1 MSWNDVWHWLLH
13 QGLTILVIL
22 VAAMVIRWLLNRLIR
37 RLVRRSVE
45 SNLAERL
52 ESNRATRV
60 LANASGVTSERRRQR
75 TETLGTVLR
84 SIVTAT
90 VFTIAFVMV
99 LDELGIPIAP
109 LLASAGVAG
118 VALGFGAQSL
128 VKDFLSGI
136 FMLFEDQYGVGDVI
150 DTGEAIGTVEDVT
163 LRVTR
168 LRDGNGV
175 VWYVRNG
182 EIVRIGNRS
191 QGWSTA
197 IVDVPV
203 AYTEDIDRV
212 QDIIRAALVRAG
224 RGPRVDASGWS
235 RRRWS
240 PGSSRSPAR
249 RSPSG

>member
-1 MSWNDVWHWLLH
+1 M
-13 QGLTILVIL
+13 
-22 VAAMVIRWLLNRLIR
+22 IR
-37 RLVRRSVE
+37 RSID

-60 LANASGVTSERRRQR
+60 LASATGALHERRRQR

-84 SIVTAT
+84 SLVTAT
-90 VFTIAFVMV
+90 VFSVAFVMI
-99 LDELGIPIAP
+99 LDELAIPIAP

-128 VKDFLSGI
+128 VKDFISGV
-136 FMLFEDQYGVGDVI
+136 FMLVEDQYGVGDVI

-182 EIVRIGNRS
+182 EIVRVGNRS
-191 QGWSTA
+191 QGSSSTSGA
-197 IVDVPV
+197 ILADS
-203 AYTEDIDRV
+203 Y
-212 QDIIRAALVRAG
+212 
-224 RGPRVDASGWS
+224 PRKL
-235 RRRWS
+235 
-240 PGSSRSPAR
+240 AR
-249 RSPSG
+249 RSSRATACKSAGRLAAHFCAKAMGPLSSSGAGPAGRRSGRSRPRHGVSSVTAS